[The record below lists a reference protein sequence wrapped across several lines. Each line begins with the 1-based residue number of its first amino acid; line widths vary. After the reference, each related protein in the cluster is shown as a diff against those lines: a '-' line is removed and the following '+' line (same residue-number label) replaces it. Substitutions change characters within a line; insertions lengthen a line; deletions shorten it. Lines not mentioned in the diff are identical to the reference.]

1 MWRGYVLFVVFP
13 LKWSLFL
20 KIIMIVDGGN
30 LVLLST
36 YLAKESKLID
46 TEDRFVFGSGV
57 IGELE
62 LFCSF

>member
-1 MWRGYVLFVVFP
+1 
-13 LKWSLFL
+13 
-20 KIIMIVDGGN
+20 MIVDGGT

-36 YLAKESKLID
+36 YLTKDSKLID
-46 TEDRFVFGSGV
+46 TEDRFVCGLGV